1 MSINLN
7 WDYYRTFLAVL
18 RQGSLSAAARD
29 LGLTQPTVGRH
40 IDALEYTVG
49 EALFLRTPKGLLPT
63 QTALEMRGHAEAMAA
78 TAAALERTAS
88 GRSDRV
94 SGTVR
99 ISASEVM
106 GVEVLPPILSK
117 LQEKHPDLAIEL
129 SLSDQVEDLL
139 NQAADIAI
147 RMVEPAQ
154 DALICQRI
162 GEIPIGFY
170 AHRHYLEQH
179 GIPQTLEALAGH
191 RLIGF
196 DRPLPYVR
204 AALASRPDL
213 AGIQFAFRSDSN
225 LAQFAML
232 RAGGGIGMCQVGIA
246 RRHPDLMPLLP
257 EAPML
262 SLETYVVMHE
272 NLKSAPRCR
281 VAFDALVAGL
291 RDYLSEGGRT

>member
-1 MSINLN
+1 MN

-18 RQGSLSAAARD
+18 REGSLSGAARD

-40 IDALEYTVG
+40 IDALEQASG

-63 QTALEMRGHAEAMAA
+63 PIALQMRGHAEAMAA
-78 TAAALERTAS
+78 TAAALERAAS
-88 GRSDRV
+88 GRIDRV

-99 ISASEVM
+99 ISASEVI
-106 GVEVLPPILSK
+106 GIEVLPPILAH
-117 LQEKHPDLAIEL
+117 LQEEHPDLAIEL

-154 DALICQRI
+154 DALVCRRI
-162 GEIPIGFY
+162 GQIPLGFY
-170 AHRHYLEQH
+170 AHRRYLDQH
-179 GIPQTLEALAGH
+179 GTPLTLDALAKH

-196 DRPLPYVR
+196 DRQLAYVR

-213 AGIQFAFRSDSN
+213 AGIRFAFRSDSN

-232 RAGGGIGMCQVGIA
+232 RAGGGIGICQAGIA
-246 RRHPDLMPLLP
+246 RRHPDLVALLP
-257 EAPML
+257 GAPDL

-281 VAFDALVAGL
+281 IAFDALVAGL
-291 RDYLSEGGRT
+291 RDYLNEGDRE